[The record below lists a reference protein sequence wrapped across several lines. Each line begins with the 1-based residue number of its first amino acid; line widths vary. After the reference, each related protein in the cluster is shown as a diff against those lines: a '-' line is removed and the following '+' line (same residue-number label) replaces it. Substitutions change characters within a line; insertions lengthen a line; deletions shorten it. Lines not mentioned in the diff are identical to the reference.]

1 MIFFSVAWGAIW
13 EFTPLVI
20 GSCQSAFL
28 LFLPSTSLTAR
39 ILDSFDSYKI
49 VNDIIWIWLSSCQ
62 PNVWSTTIS
71 WCFSGLIMCECSSRS
86 FDSWVNSLKALAYLN
101 FTKMCHPSS
110 WKWNFSWGLFE
121 TNGKVYLSSPAFPCG
136 GDSLASTSAITNPK
150 RFTLTLLSS
159 VIL

>member
-110 WKWNFSWGLFE
+110 WKEIFHE
-121 TNGKVYLSSPAFPCG
+121 VYLKQMAKYTWAVRLSPAEET
-136 GDSLASTSAITNPK
+136 ASP
-150 RFTLTLLSS
+150 LL
-159 VIL
+159 LR